1 MSITPWEMVLRL
13 GAGTVLGA
21 AVGIEREWRQRP
33 AGLRTH
39 MLVGVASSLAMVIST
54 QYVYFQHYDPVDKL
68 TVDPSHIAAGVISG
82 IGFLGAG
89 AIIRTGIT
97 VQGLTT
103 AAGLW
108 LVAAV
113 GLAAGGGM
121 YLEAFVA
128 TFISLI

>member
-68 TVDPSHIAAGVISG
+68 SVDPSHIAAGVISG
-82 IGFLGAG
+82 ITPNHALNAG
-89 AIIRTGIT
+89 RA
-97 VQGLTT
+97 
-103 AAGLW
+103 
-108 LVAAV
+108 
-113 GLAAGGGM
+113 
-121 YLEAFVA
+121 
-128 TFISLI
+128 